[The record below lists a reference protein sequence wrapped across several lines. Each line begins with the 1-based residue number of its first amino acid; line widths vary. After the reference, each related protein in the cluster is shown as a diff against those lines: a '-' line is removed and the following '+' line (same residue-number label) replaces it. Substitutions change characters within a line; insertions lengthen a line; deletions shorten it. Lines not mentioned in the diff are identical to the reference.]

1 MEHFKNKRNPVLP
14 LEYHVPDSEAH
25 VMPDG
30 KLYIYGS
37 FDDRGDVFCSE
48 KYHVVSTPDMENWT
62 IHEVSFTGRQV
73 PWYND
78 PEAPKYPGIDWSRPT
93 PFIRK
98 MLESARENGD
108 DMKEKFE

>member
-37 FDDRGDVFCSE
+37 FDDREDVFCSE

-78 PEAPKYPGIDWSRPT
+78 PEAPKYLGID
-93 PFIRK
+93 
-98 MLESARENGD
+98 
-108 DMKEKFE
+108 